1 LPQGS
6 TKARIFVTAAP
17 RLAHFLMADVIQ
29 FHCPACGTTLRLPL
43 EMAARQGPCP
53 CCTRVIV
60 APDPYRGTGAFVPA
74 PPPTPAYIEPFRPFA
89 DSPPLV
95 PKDVAMETSAPELPP
110 VEKTPEEPAPPR
122 QPAEETSRPQ
132 CQHEVPPSRAVF
144 VLSLLLAS
152 VVSLFAGYLLGARS
166 NWLVSRTP
174 YPVMHVPKLET
185 KTEPA
190 TKTVLIKPQIPT
202 TEVKADPAPVSKPET
217 KPEPKAEP
225 VKASTAAETALKAFL
240 DAPDWTTRSAYVL
253 FPDKVRAAMED
264 YSRKVPDGATPFQS
278 ISVQNSYTDKDT
290 GSTMFIFG
298 VTTTQ
303 HPTGI
308 PVAVMETKSGW
319 QVDWQSFIEFRDD
332 LFRTFADGPVNQRG
346 RFHLLVSAPPAS
358 RAAKT
363 ENEHFSTLLLD
374 PPFPGRQRLA
384 YVKKTASFHAE
395 LLGSVDN
402 GAVSTPLLE
411 VEKRSTPDGKT
422 YLEITGMIAS
432 DWLPREP

>member
-1 LPQGS
+1 
-6 TKARIFVTAAP
+6 
-17 RLAHFLMADVIQ
+17 MADVIQ

-74 PPPTPAYIEPFRPFA
+74 PPPPPAYIEPFRPFA
-89 DSPPLV
+89 DSPPLI
-95 PKDVAMETSAPELPP
+95 PKDAKPETVVPEPPP
-110 VEKTPEEPAPPR
+110 VVEIPEEPVAIPA
-122 QPAEETSRPQ
+122 PAEPASLPQ
-132 CQHEVPPSRAVF
+132 CQHPAPASRAVF

-174 YPVMHVPKLET
+174 YPVMHVPKLEA
-185 KTEPA
+185 KPEPA
-190 TKTVLIKPQIPT
+190 TKTVLIKPQLPAP
-202 TEVKADPAPVSKPET
+202 EVKTDPAPAPKPDIKPET
-217 KPEPKAEP
+217 KPEPKPEP

-264 YSRKVPDGATPFQS
+264 YSRKVPDGATPYLS
-278 ISVQNSYTDKDT
+278 ISVQNSYTDKDS

-298 VTTTQ
+298 VITAQ

-332 LFRTFADGPVNQRG
+332 LFRSFADGPSNQRG
-346 RFHLLVSAPPAS
+346 RFHLLVSEPPAS

-374 PPFPGRQRLA
+374 PPFPGRQKLA
-384 YVKKTASFHAE
+384 YVKKTAGFHAE
-395 LLGSVDN
+395 LLGGVTN
-402 GAVSTPLLE
+402 GAVSTPVLE
-411 VEKRSTPDGKT
+411 VEKRSTPDGKP
-422 YLEITGMIAS
+422 YLEITGLIAN